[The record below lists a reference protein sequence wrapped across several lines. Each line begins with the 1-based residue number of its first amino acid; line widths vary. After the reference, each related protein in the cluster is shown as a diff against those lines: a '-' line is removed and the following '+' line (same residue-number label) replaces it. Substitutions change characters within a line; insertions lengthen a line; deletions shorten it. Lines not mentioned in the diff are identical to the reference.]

1 MKSIKSKITFFVA
14 ALLLIL
20 IAILIFVNLFIAE
33 NYFITQKK
41 KTISKLYTSLTQSY
55 SDDSDTLRAFFE
67 SAEEA
72 NNIKVEIF
80 DENNRLIYTSGRR
93 LNEEFIPFDFD
104 KKFNS
109 QESDV
114 HIPDK
119 DLQNGEFKI
128 ADFSENPIVEMF
140 NPKDNG
146 KGGSLFLKGIINTD
160 NGQRF
165 IIIESPLTAISD
177 SVAILNQLMI
187 FVFIVVAIIGC
198 IVAYIFA
205 IRFSRPI
212 KEVELVA
219 QNVAALDFSVKANEN
234 ASAAEISGLAKSIN
248 TMSVKLEGFIHD
260 LMEKNE
266 LLNEDNER
274 LSKIEEM
281 RREFIANIS
290 HELKSPLA
298 LLCGYA
304 EMLKN
309 NTEGLD
315 KDYCYDIIIEETEK
329 MNQMIK
335 SMLDVAS
342 LEHGLKEIVRTETD
356 FSNLVFQIV
365 EKQSVLIKNKN
376 IKMDTSIEEGCY
388 VKGDSFYLENAIK
401 NYIQNAV
408 SHTRENGQIY
418 IKLSSE
424 NNKAVFSVYNEGEQ
438 ISEDKKNKIWD
449 SFYKTNE
456 ARTRDEGN
464 NIGLGL
470 YIVKTIISSHEG
482 DFGVMNKENGVE
494 FWFSLDKIEKI

>member
-55 SDDSDTLRAFFE
+55 SDDSDILRVFFE

-109 QESDV
+109 QESDI

-187 FVFIVVAIIGC
+187 FVFIVVTIIGC

-219 QNVAALDFSVKANEN
+219 KNVAALDFSVKANEN

-281 RREFIANIS
+281 RREFIANVS

-304 EMLKN
+304 LP
-309 NTEGLD
+309 
-315 KDYCYDIIIEETEK
+315 IFI
-329 MNQMIK
+329 
-335 SMLDVAS
+335 
-342 LEHGLKEIVRTETD
+342 
-356 FSNLVFQIV
+356 
-365 EKQSVLIKNKN
+365 
-376 IKMDTSIEEGCY
+376 
-388 VKGDSFYLENAIK
+388 FYGHQGFPI
-401 NYIQNAV
+401 
-408 SHTRENGQIY
+408 R
-418 IKLSSE
+418 
-424 NNKAVFSVYNEGEQ
+424 
-438 ISEDKKNKIWD
+438 
-449 SFYKTNE
+449 
-456 ARTRDEGN
+456 
-464 NIGLGL
+464 
-470 YIVKTIISSHEG
+470 
-482 DFGVMNKENGVE
+482 
-494 FWFSLDKIEKI
+494 